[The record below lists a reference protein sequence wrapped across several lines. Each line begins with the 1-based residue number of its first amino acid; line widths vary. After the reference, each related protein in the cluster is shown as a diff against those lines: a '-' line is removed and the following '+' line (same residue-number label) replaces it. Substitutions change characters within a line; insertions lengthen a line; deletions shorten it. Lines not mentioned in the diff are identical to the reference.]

1 VYQTFNS
8 KGGKQNLSAMDFF
21 KMSKALK
28 IYPAIV
34 SLDILKKIVLKHQE
48 FWSSFP
54 TQMDEETD

>member
-1 VYQTFNS
+1 
-8 KGGKQNLSAMDFF
+8 
-21 KMSKALK
+21 MSKALK

-34 SLDILKKIVLKHQE
+34 SLDILKKIVLKHPE